1 MTDYNDFNVLMSS
14 VGRRREAWRPAMF
27 FEHQGID
34 LLHVGLL
41 DLVVDEFWSSSQR
54 FS

>member
-1 MTDYNDFNVLMSS
+1 MSF
-14 VGRRREAWRPAMF
+14 VGRRREAWMPALF

-41 DLVVDEFWSSSQR
+41 HLIVDDFWSSSQR
-54 FS
+54 FL

>member
-1 MTDYNDFNVLMSS
+1 MSYF
-14 VGRRREAWRPAMF
+14 GRRREAWRHALF

-34 LLHVGLL
+34 LLHGGLL
-41 DLVVDEFWSSSQR
+41 DLVVVDEFWSSSQR